1 MRAKLFIASGALAAM
16 VWAVPVVG
24 AAHFLGSRAT
34 ANVTVTAVQ
43 PGPAKFRVERERGL
57 LLAVWINGGG
67 PYLFALD
74 TGAGM
79 NVISQRVVSAA
90 RLQTRTIPTTIIGG
104 LSHARSSSNREA
116 IIDRV
121 ALDQRT
127 NTLPSK
133 QTALVVTNLPPDLDG
148 ILDPTEAYA
157 PFGYSIDLPNEQITA
172 LPAGAIHQ
180 GARLPDEGAIVP
192 WIRRDN
198 DNRPFV
204 RLGDGRTALVD
215 TGSVFGLAVTGRDAV
230 IVGRDGVRRTE
241 AVRDIGGGTVV
252 ARRVDPTT
260 ISIGGMELRRIP
272 TDLLFGVD
280 KNAPVILGRAALRPF
295 KISFDPQRRLIQFLT
310 VPED

>member
-16 VWAVPVVG
+16 MWAVPGAG
-24 AAHFLGSRAT
+24 AAHFLGLGAT
-34 ANVTVTAVQ
+34 ANVNTAVVR
-43 PGPAKFRVERERGL
+43 PAPARFRVERERGL
-57 LLAVWINGGG
+57 LLRVWINNGG
-67 PYLFALD
+67 PYVFAVD

-79 NVISQRVVSAA
+79 NVIAQRVVTAA
-90 RLQTRTIPTTIIGG
+90 GLTTRTVPTTMIGG
-104 LSHARSSSNREA
+104 LSNARSSSSREA
-116 IIDRV
+116 IIDRI
-121 ALDQRT
+121 ALDERT

-133 QTALVVTNLPPDLDG
+133 QRALVVTNLPADLDG

-157 PFGYSIDLPNEQITA
+157 PFGYSIDLPNEQMEA
-172 LPAGAIHQ
+172 LPAGTIHPDT
-180 GARLPDEGAIVP
+180 RLPDEGAIVP
-192 WIRRDN
+192 WVRMGN

-204 RLGDGRTALVD
+204 RLADGRSALVD
-215 TGSVFGLAVTGRDAV
+215 TGSGFGLAVNGRDAV
-230 IVGRDGVRRTE
+230 IVGRDGQRRTE

-260 ISIGGMELRRIP
+260 INIGGMELRRIP

-280 KNAPVILGRAALRPF
+280 RGAPVILGRAALRPF